1 MRNLETLP
9 VTVVYSD
16 AYLDWQLRN
25 GATDPRRAQI
35 AVGHLR
41 DELGELLTVLDP
53 GSVDRAELRALIES
67 VHDHDFVARV
77 IDEGRAGD
85 FPEVSTVLGETAAT
99 MFAGTV
105 VTVREVLAGN
115 TRIAFNPQGAKH
127 HARYDHS
134 SGFCVFNDMVWAAK
148 EFAAHG
154 YRPLYLDWDVH
165 AGDGV
170 QALLFDTDIPTLS
183 IHQGGIYPSD
193 PMVKDSA
200 HSGERHEFHH
210 PDRHAYNWNL
220 ERGAGDDA
228 LAWALDGVE
237 AVIRD
242 YRPDV
247 LLLAIGAD
255 GHEVVGNLGD
265 TGSRYT
271 YAGFDAAAARV
282 RAIADELAFRG
293 IVVGGAGG
301 YRPLDH
307 TPRIWA
313 NVIETLAGAR

>member
-1 MRNLETLP
+1 MQNPEFIP
-9 VTVVYSD
+9 VTVAYTD
-16 AYLDWQLRN
+16 NYLDWQLNN

-35 AVGHLR
+35 AVDHLR
-41 DELGELLTVLDP
+41 DEMGDSLTVLDP
-53 GSVDRAELRALIES
+53 SVLDRTELRRLIEL
-67 VHDHDFVARV
+67 VHDRDFVSDV
-77 IDEGRAGD
+77 IDEGRAGE
-85 FPEVSTVLGETAAT
+85 FPEASNLLGRTAAT

-105 VTVREVLAGN
+105 VAVREILAGN

-127 HARYDHS
+127 HARFDHS
-134 SGFCVFNDMVWAAK
+134 AGFCVFNDMAWAAK
-148 EFAAHG
+148 EFAANG

-170 QALLFDTDIPTLS
+170 QAMLLDTDIPTLS
-183 IHQGGIYPSD
+183 IHQAALYPSD
-193 PMVKDSA
+193 PMVKSTA
-200 HSGERHEFHH
+200 LFGERHEFHH
-210 PDRHAYNWNL
+210 PEHAAYNWNL

-228 LAWALDGVE
+228 LAWALDGAE
-237 AVIRD
+237 AVIRAHK
-242 YRPDV
+242 PDV

-271 YAGFDAAAARV
+271 YDGFHDAADRV
-282 RAIADELAFRG
+282 RNLADELGVRG
-293 IVVGGAGG
+293 ILVGGAGG

-313 NVIETLAGAR
+313 DVIERLAKAN